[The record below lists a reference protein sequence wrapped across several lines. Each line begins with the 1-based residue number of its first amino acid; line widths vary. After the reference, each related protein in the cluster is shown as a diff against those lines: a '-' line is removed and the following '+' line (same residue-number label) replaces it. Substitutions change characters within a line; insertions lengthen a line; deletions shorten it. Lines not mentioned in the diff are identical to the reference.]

1 MGLQRMRWLEGI
13 IDSVDMNL
21 SKFQDIMKDRGVWWA
36 IAHGLQKV
44 RQQELTHLLKELAT
58 EQQLAHLWVY

>member
-36 IAHGLQKV
+36 IAHGIAKSQTT
-44 RQQELTHLLKELAT
+44 RINSLT
-58 EQQLAHLWVY
+58 QRVSN